1 MTSLRK
7 LDGGARDS
15 SPASIPESRD
25 IFYQD
30 TELSG
35 MLRLERMLNE
45 CDSLDREIIEC
56 LLREESYDSISESCF
71 VTVSTIKY
79 RVKKM
84 IGTAEAADRRDLIR
98 LLREYLP

>member
-1 MTSLRK
+1 MHFIGNLFTIY
-7 LDGGARDS
+7 D
-15 SPASIPESRD
+15 
-25 IFYQD
+25 Q
-30 TELSG
+30 SG
-35 MLRLERMLNE
+35 EGNI
-45 CDSLDREIIEC
+45 DRTIIEC

-84 IGTAEAADRRDLIR
+84 IGTAEVADRRDLIR

>member
-1 MTSLRK
+1 MHFIGNLFTIY
-7 LDGGARDS
+7 D
-15 SPASIPESRD
+15 
-25 IFYQD
+25 Q
-30 TELSG
+30 SG
-35 MLRLERMLNE
+35 EGNI
-45 CDSLDREIIEC
+45 DRTIIEC